1 MEYIEISAKTVDE
14 AITEALVKLGTTS
27 DRIEYEIVE
36 KGNNGF
42 LGIGRKDAVIK
53 VRKKYSVN
61 DDIKDFLN
69 KVFEAMDLKVEI
81 VMTAEENSN
90 VINVDLKG
98 DDMGVLIG
106 KRGQTLD
113 SLQYLT
119 NLAVN
124 KNAESFVK
132 VKIDTEDYRKR
143 RRETLENLA
152 KNIAYK
158 VKRTKRPV
166 SLEPMNPYERRVIHS
181 ALQNDKYVTT
191 HSEGDEPFRRVVVT
205 LKKYENGGLLYF
217 EDGKLKQTLI
227 NPETQVITHNII
239 YDPNT
244 PNDIYFSI
252 LRKDNMTVAFN
263 KEKVLVIKSPN
274 NIIDYTC
281 AVNSYTI
288 YDIHCTENYLYWEK
302 DGDIFRLNLTNGTK
316 EMIFN
321 GAGNYIFYDYPNIIY
336 SKIYVQSD
344 DIVHFRARKLSTGE
358 LVAAKI
364 DKGIFS
370 ENTINE
376 SNNST
381 IISFIQ
387 IN

>member
-42 LGIGRKDAVIK
+42 LGIRRKDAVIK

-181 ALQNDKYVTT
+181 TLQNDKFVTT
-191 HSEGDEPFRRVVVT
+191 HSEGDEPYRHVVVT
-205 LKKYENGGLLYF
+205 LKR
-217 EDGKLKQTLI
+217 Q
-227 NPETQVITHNII
+227 
-239 YDPNT
+239 
-244 PNDIYFSI
+244 
-252 LRKDNMTVAFN
+252 
-263 KEKVLVIKSPN
+263 
-274 NIIDYTC
+274 
-281 AVNSYTI
+281 
-288 YDIHCTENYLYWEK
+288 
-302 DGDIFRLNLTNGTK
+302 
-316 EMIFN
+316 
-321 GAGNYIFYDYPNIIY
+321 
-336 SKIYVQSD
+336 
-344 DIVHFRARKLSTGE
+344 
-358 LVAAKI
+358 
-364 DKGIFS
+364 
-370 ENTINE
+370 
-376 SNNST
+376 
-381 IISFIQ
+381 
-387 IN
+387 